1 MADEAGRIAFHPQLT
16 AFSCIYCAYMAGDTA
31 GLLRVRYPASVK
43 LIKLPCS
50 GKVDTE
56 YILRAFEE
64 GADGVY
70 IVACPVGNCH
80 HLQGNVRAT
89 KRIEHL
95 KQLLDEI
102 GLGGER
108 LGIFY
113 MSGSQAHAFANAA
126 IEMTERVK
134 KLGPNPLGR
143 NGGPYDRRGT
153 ETT

>member
-1 MADEAGRIAFHPQLT
+1 MAEAVNGFTPQLT

-31 GLLRVRYPASVK
+31 GLSRINYPATVK

-50 GKVDTE
+50 GKVDVE

-70 IVACPVGNCH
+70 IVACPIGNCH
-80 HLQGNVRAT
+80 HLQGNARAT
-89 KRIEHL
+89 KRLEYV
-95 KQLLDEI
+95 KKLLDEI

-126 IEMTERVK
+126 IEMTERIT
-134 KLGPNPLGR
+134 KLGPNPLSV
-143 NGGPYDRRGT
+143 P
-153 ETT
+153 

>member
-1 MADEAGRIAFHPQLT
+1 MTAIAEGFQPQLT

-31 GLLRVRYPASVK
+31 GLLRIGYPPTVK

-50 GKVDTE
+50 GKVAAE

-70 IVACPVGNCH
+70 IVACPIGNCH

-89 KRIEHL
+89 KRIEHV
-95 KQLLDEI
+95 KKLLEEI
-102 GLGGER
+102 GLGAER

-113 MSGSQAHAFANAA
+113 MSGSQAQAFAQAA
-126 IEMTERVK
+126 MAMTERIQ
-134 KLGPNPLGR
+134 KLGPNPLNR
-143 NGGPYDRRGT
+143 NGGRP
-153 ETT
+153 